1 MEAINSFD
9 NSSISSVNKGLAILK
24 ELVPTI
30 DLSLFDGWDYSED
43 EHYDI
48 LTGRNCIIKIN
59 KHFAYL
65 NGSLELDYF
74 GKRISLS
81 LYEDYFKNGLDY
93 QAYSYD
99 RFVIGKITEIDFEAG
114 IPDEKIL
121 KVLNIH
127 RFGLNLGY
135 RGDANLV
142 LNPTGKLDVLDVNFK
157 SKMVGLITCS
167 ETLRKFALC

>member
-1 MEAINSFD
+1 MKTINSFD
-9 NSSISSVNKGLAILK
+9 NSSIISGNKGLKILK

-43 EHYDI
+43 KHYDI
-48 LTGRNCIIKIN
+48 LIGRNCIIKIN

-65 NGSLELDYF
+65 KGSLELDYF

-81 LYEDYFKNGLDY
+81 LHEDYFKNGLDY
-93 QAYSYD
+93 QAYSSERY
-99 RFVIGKITEIDFEAG
+99 VIGKITEIDFEAS

-135 RGDANLV
+135 SGDANLV
-142 LNPTGKLDVLDVNFK
+142 LNPTGKLDVLDAKFK